1 MGSNAHS
8 SLNIPQLTHELC
20 GKDWWLYADTVY
32 GIYVVYGKVDQ
43 AISRLKVNVYST
55 YFTLSS
61 GEHMGASMR
70 GSVILIMLIII
81 TSVSR
86 NRWSGTILLLFP
98 YSRTPR
104 TKQALPACTQKEKL
118 PQQQQGV
125 CTYVCM
131 LVAARGVSC
140 HNPLASSNTHL
151 TEFPTRI
158 TRLSF
163 PTVPLPRPVD
173 SAL

>member
-1 MGSNAHS
+1 MLIRVWTYLNWPMNSAGKTGGCMPIPCMEYSIWEGWS
-8 SLNIPQLTHELC
+8 SHMKAKSQRL
-20 GKDWWLYADTVY
+20 LYILRIVLWRSYARIN
-32 GIYVVYGKVDQ
+32 G
-43 AISRLKVNVYST
+43 
-55 YFTLSS
+55 
-61 GEHMGASMR
+61 
-70 GSVILIMLIII
+70 GSVNLIMLIII
-81 TSVSR
+81 TTRVSR

-98 YSRTPR
+98 YTRTPR

-140 HNPLASSNTHL
+140 HHPLASSNIHL
-151 TEFPTRI
+151 TEFPARI

-163 PTVPLPRPVD
+163 PIVPLPRPVD